1 MTRRLPARPRLPSAT
16 GDLAIGL
23 MGGSFDPPHSGHA
36 HVIAT
41 AQRALGLD
49 RVWVLVSPG
58 NPLKKTQ
65 TALSDRLAA
74 AQRRLGNR
82 RTLVTDI
89 ESRLGTRYT
98 IHLLR
103 KLKRLAP
110 HARFVWIMGADN
122 LRDFHRWKD
131 WRKIASLV
139 PIVVVARPGTNPK
152 AGLSRFARQFSQNRL
167 PQSAARTLARHKP
180 PVWVYLTAPLDPVS
194 STDLRSQM
202 AQLTAMSPI

>member
-1 MTRRLPARPRLPSAT
+1 MHKRLPARPRLPSPP

-65 TALSDRLAA
+65 TALSDRFAA

-82 RTLVTDI
+82 RTFVTDI

-98 IHLLR
+98 IYLLR
-103 KLKRLAP
+103 RLKCLAP

-131 WRKIASLV
+131 WRHIANLV
-139 PIVVVARPGTNPK
+139 PIAVVSRPGANPK
-152 AGLSRFARQFSQNRL
+152 ASLSRFAQQFAQQRL
-167 PQSAARTLARHKP
+167 PQSAASTLARHKP
-180 PVWVYLTAPLDPVS
+180 PVWVYITAPLDPVS
-194 STDLRSQM
+194 STDLRTQM
-202 AQLTAMSPI
+202 TQLTTMSPI

>member
-1 MTRRLPARPRLPSAT
+1 MHKRLPARPRLPSPP

-74 AQRRLGNR
+74 AQHRLGNR
-82 RTLVTDI
+82 RTVVTDI

-98 IHLLR
+98 IYLLR
-103 KLKRLAP
+103 RLKRIAP

-122 LRDFHRWKD
+122 LRDFHRWKN
-131 WRKIASLV
+131 WRHIANLV
-139 PIVVVARPGTNPK
+139 PIVVVSRPGANPK
-152 AGLSRFARQFSQNRL
+152 ASLSRFAQQFAQQRL
-167 PQSAARTLARHKP
+167 PQSAASTLARHKP
-180 PVWVYLTAPLDPVS
+180 PVWVYITAPLDPVS
-194 STDLRSQM
+194 STDLRTQM
-202 AQLTAMSPI
+202 MQLTTMSPI

>member
-1 MTRRLPARPRLPSAT
+1 MTHRLPARPRLPSSP

-74 AQRRLGNR
+74 AHRRLGNR
-82 RTLVTDI
+82 RTIVTDI

-122 LRDFHRWKD
+122 LAQFHRWQN
-131 WRKIASLV
+131 WRRIASEM
-139 PIVVVARPGTNPK
+139 PIAVIDRPPQSFRALAAPAAQALARY
-152 AGLSRFARQFSQNRL
+152 RL
-167 PQSAARTLARHKP
+167 PENQAVRLADQRAP
-180 PVWVYLTAPLDPVS
+180 AWVFLTGMKLNLS
-194 STDLRSQM
+194 STGLRNPDGSWK
-202 AQLTAMSPI
+202 TKK